1 MIIVRSAV
9 QLERNKQK
17 DEVPG
22 VDVEVVVESRSSGA
36 AARVEYGKTIVM
48 DVRVKCMVAVLMGCC
63 CAFSRPTSCGSKGRP
78 AP

>member
-1 MIIVRSAV
+1 M
-9 QLERNKQK
+9 
-17 DEVPG
+17 
-22 VDVEVVVESRSSGA
+22 DVEVVVKSRSSGA
-36 AARVEYGKTIVM
+36 AARVEDGRINGM